1 MLLWWSLFTLYV
13 LTYQVRF
20 RVGNSGLCC
29 VPCLLSAGQF
39 APRLFVLEPFA
50 FRLLVPGT
58 FTRTLSLDH
67 SPPDCLSLGH
77 SPPDC
82 LSRGHLPPDC
92 LSRGH
97 SPPDCLSRGHLPPDC
112 LSLDH
117 WPPDCPWTIGPQTLH
132 PIRGAK
138 GLGMSDQWGE
148 WPGGKWFRD
157 EWSLG
162 TTVLIPSDMWITVG
176 SPVICGYLLMD
187 PQ

>member
-1 MLLWWSLFTLYV
+1 MHLWWSLITLYV

-82 LSRGHLPPDC
+82 LSLG
-92 LSRGH
+92 
-97 SPPDCLSRGHLPPDC
+97 
-112 LSLDH
+112 H